1 MTDEQ
6 AEEICGVDELS
17 NFLIEH
23 EQAFKHTYW
32 PSIAC
37 QVARDDSVCKLM
49 SNADLRALMFLSA
62 DRGVVMAC
70 RDELRERFF
79 KRNDKPAR
87 EVISGVRAAL
97 GSLSIR
103 GNS

>member
-1 MTDEQ
+1 MSTDRI
-6 AEEICGVDELS
+6 EEICGVDELS

-23 EQAFKHTYW
+23 GEAFKHTYW
-32 PSIAC
+32 PSVAC

-79 KRNDKPAR
+79 KRNDKPVP
-87 EVISGVRAAL
+87 EVIQGVRAAL

-103 GNS
+103 GDV